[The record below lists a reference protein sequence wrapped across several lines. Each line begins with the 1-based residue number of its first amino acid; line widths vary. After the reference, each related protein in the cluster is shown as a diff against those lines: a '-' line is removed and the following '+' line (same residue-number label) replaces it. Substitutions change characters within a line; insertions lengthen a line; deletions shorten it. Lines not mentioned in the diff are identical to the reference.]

1 MSPSL
6 NVISNPKATFRVAFF
21 FGPLFRVLV
30 VALVLIF
37 SVQGAMA
44 QTWRV
49 GVQAV
54 LDGDTVILD
63 GGERLRLRGIDAPEV
78 SHKDKPGQHY
88 GRQSR
93 DRLFSLVSGRI
104 IELDKK
110 ELDRDRYGRLVGIAR
125 LADGRMVNLIMI
137 EEGAAFVYPHPS
149 DKDRALFTRLFPAQS
164 EAMEQGKGFWPVV
177 LKGSAAKAR
186 YVGTKSSKR
195 FHTLSCAQGRKVG
208 ASNRVFFSSLR
219 EAFSAGYAPA
229 RECTPW
235 PVKTDR

>member
-21 FGPLFRVLV
+21 FGPLLQVLSV
-30 VALVLIF
+30 VLALVL
-37 SVQGAMA
+37 SVQGVSA

-54 LDGDTVILD
+54 LDGDTLILD
-63 GGERLRLRGIDAPEV
+63 GGERLRLRGIDAPEI
-78 SHKDKPGQHY
+78 SRGDKPGQHY

-93 DRLFSLVSGRI
+93 DRLFSLVSGQI
-104 IELDKK
+104 LDLEKK
-110 ELDRDRYGRLVGIAR
+110 ELGRDRHGRLVGIAR
-125 LADGRMVNLIMI
+125 LSDGRMVNLIMI

-149 DKDRALFTRLFPAQS
+149 DKDRALAGRLLAAQNA
-164 EAMEQGKGFWPVV
+164 AMEQDKGFWPVI
-177 LKGSAAKAR
+177 LSGPAAKAG

-195 FHTLSCAQGRKVG
+195 FHALPCTQGRKVG
-208 ASNRVFFSSLR
+208 ASNRVYFSSLR
-219 EAFSAGYAPA
+219 EAFAAGYAPA

-235 PVKTDR
+235 PVQSGR